1 MIRCHRAEYTNRE
14 GQIYLKLNLMYN
26 SAWSLFSADKE
37 VAPEVEDQDF
47 DFTYTPYAWSGYT
60 YTFENIDRKSLD
72 SIRTWN
78 KKYFSDN
85 KVIIDEMYT
94 PLDEAEQEDGDFN
107 ILGKI
112 TQVVHRDNYMSD
124 VRIQDKSNE
133 TWFAT
138 VSRRKFP
145 RVIEGEIVKVR
156 SATVDLESER
166 TNTVKLSPHSNI
178 MTIVPFSQLR
188 KQLRTSVKANLAKV
202 DKQLL
207 HGKVIHEPI
216 LASTISKGF
225 NHLGPDQVSSLN
237 ELTESYHRARFQVIA
252 CTSGKD
258 AIVEV
263 K

>member
-1 MIRCHRAEYTNRE
+1 
-14 GQIYLKLNLMYN
+14 MYN

-37 VAPEVEDQDF
+37 VAPEVEDQDY

-72 SIRTWN
+72 SVRTWN
-78 KKYFSDN
+78 KKYFQDN

-94 PLDEAEQEDGDFN
+94 PLDEAEQEEGDFN

-124 VRIQDKSNE
+124 IRIQDKTND

-138 VSRRKFP
+138 ISRRKFP
-145 RVIEGEIVKVR
+145 RVVEGEIVKVR
-156 SATVDLESER
+156 SATVDQDSER
-166 TNTVKLSPHSNI
+166 SHNVKLSPHSNI
-178 MTIVPFSQLR
+178 MTVVPFSQLR
-188 KQLRTSVKANLAKV
+188 KQLKTSVKANNAQV

-207 HGKVIHEPI
+207 QDAVIHEPI
-216 LASTISKGF
+216 LASTVSKAF
-225 NHLGPDQVSSLN
+225 NHLGPEQVTTLDN
-237 ELTESYHRARFQVIA
+237 LTEDYHRARFQVIA
-252 CTSGKD
+252 CTPGKD

-263 K
+263 KTGKKS

>member
-1 MIRCHRAEYTNRE
+1 
-14 GQIYLKLNLMYN
+14 MYN

-37 VAPEVEDQDF
+37 VAPEVEDQDY
-47 DFTYTPYAWSGYT
+47 DFTYTPYAWSGYS

-107 ILGKI
+107 ILGKV

-124 VRIQDKSNE
+124 IRIQDRTYD

-138 VSRRKFP
+138 ISRRKFP
-145 RVIEGEIVKVR
+145 RVVEGEIVKVR
-156 SATVDLESER
+156 SATVDLDSER
-166 TNTVKLSPHSNI
+166 THTIKLSPHSNV
-178 MTIVPFSQLR
+178 MTVVPFSQLR
-188 KQLRTSVKANLAKV
+188 KQLKTSVKINHAQV

-207 HGKVIHEPI
+207 QGAVIHEPV
-216 LASTISKGF
+216 LASSVSKAF
-225 NHLGPDQVSSLN
+225 NHLGPDQVTTLDQLS
-237 ELTESYHRARFQVIA
+237 EDYHRARFQVIA
-252 CTSGKD
+252 CTPGKD